1 MLSGT
6 KIAGQLRKKIA
17 LVTPHEFLQK
27 KSRKFEIPAVSVKRF
42 CKAVLVCHYHA
53 LKKKYRLALDSF
65 IVFSQLELAKRRW
78 DIAQFVYLYTG
89 QRSSER
95 QQVRLQHWQSVLL
108 TAKYF
113 RRYFVFRYKMH
124 IILILSLK
132 NYPIFEHLTSFME
145 QLLMYFRRHKRMETN
160 MVKGHFTT
168 KSLWPLD
175 VSAPRRFGPRLFCV
189 HHIQKL
195 VRVLQWLKH

>member
-6 KIAGQLRKKIA
+6 KIVGQLRKNSSGHATRIFA
-17 LVTPHEFLQK
+17 K
-27 KSRKFEIPAVSVKRF
+27 KSLNLKFLLLGSNVFAKLHLCVAYMHWK
-42 CKAVLVCHYHA
+42 HQ
-53 LKKKYRLALDSF
+53 YRLALDSF

-113 RRYFVFRYKMH
+113 RRYFVFRYKTH
-124 IILILSLK
+124 IILILSFK

-145 QLLMYFRRHKRMETN
+145 QLLMYFRRHKRKETN
-160 MVKGHFTT
+160 VVKGHFDTI
-168 KSLWPLD
+168 SFRLLD
-175 VSAPRRFGPRLFCV
+175 VSAPRHFGPRLFCV